1 MLLSPAREILIKVSH
16 LCLPDMCLFSLVLVL
31 PRMRL
36 PQALR
41 KVEGVLDPW
50 RAASS
55 MVAEGQG
62 KDATTRLPDRFW
74 LIEQN
79 KKSVWK

>member
-1 MLLSPAREILIKVSH
+1 MSVLSGFSTSEDEASPGSQEGGGK
-16 LCLPDMCLFSLVLVL
+16 LP
-31 PRMRL
+31 
-36 PQALR
+36 
-41 KVEGVLDPW
+41 DPW

-79 KKSVWK
+79 KKICLEIRS